1 MADFYNITGA
11 ASGAASGAAIGSM
24 ILPGWGT
31 VLGGLAGGVAGF
43 FGSPKK
49 KKPPPPPGYV
59 SYDEE
64 GNLAGSMVWQGDKY
78 VYRAGQLSADDK
90 QYYNKI
96 NKLRMDVLGNL
107 DKTPADREKAYAE
120 YRNRISDYL
129 QRDVDLKYREDV
141 RGQEETM
148 AARGMFGSRAYAD
161 TMGLMSREKRR
172 QDLDVADKA
181 YFGGETLAQQDFANW
196 MSQLGFYED
205 ANRFRKNYGLA
216 REQNTMAGV
225 GLGQGASRDYWNQ
238 DMQSELLQG
247 QQQEQW
253 NKMLLDTS
261 GGLAYLYGL
270 GGKTPTSTGTKSP
283 GVSLSSSPYRIGGV
297 RTFFNQ

>member
-1 MADFYNITGA
+1 MAISGAVAGA
-11 ASGAASGAAIGSM
+11 AGGAAIGSS

-31 VLGGLAGGVAGF
+31 AIGGLIGGAIGF
-43 FGSPKK
+43 FGGPKK
-49 KKPPPPPGYV
+49 KQPPPPPGYV
-59 SYDEE
+59 SYDDE
-64 GNLAGSMVWQGDKY
+64 GNLAGSMVWEGDKY
-78 VYRAGQLSADDK
+78 VYRAGQLSQADR
-90 QYYNKI
+90 QYYDKI

-120 YRNRISDYL
+120 YRQRVGDFL

-172 QDLDVADKA
+172 QDLDVSDKA
-181 YFGGETLAQQDFANW
+181 FFGGEALAQQDFANW
-196 MSQLGFYED
+196 MQQLGFSED

-216 REQNTMAGV
+216 REQNALAGV
-225 GLGQGASRDYWNQ
+225 GRSQTGSQASWNQ
-238 DMQSELLQG
+238 GMQGELLQD
-247 QQQEQW
+247 QQQQQF
-253 NKMLLDTS
+253 NDTLLDTS

-270 GGKTPTSTGTKSP
+270 GGKKTSSGGGQSP
-283 GVSLSSSPYRIGGV
+283 GVTLDPSRYAFQGV
-297 RTFFNQ
+297 RSFYN